1 MIQKFIIHFS
11 VLLWFLRARWSTRQ
25 PPSPPTRQKYIGA
38 SITIDL
44 QYIRDHNPPKSEDLK
59 RQW

>member
-1 MIQKFIIHFS
+1 MLDATAPFS
-11 VLLWFLRARWSTRQ
+11 TPQTKV
-25 PPSPPTRQKYIGA
+25 IGA
-38 SITIDL
+38 SIPIDL